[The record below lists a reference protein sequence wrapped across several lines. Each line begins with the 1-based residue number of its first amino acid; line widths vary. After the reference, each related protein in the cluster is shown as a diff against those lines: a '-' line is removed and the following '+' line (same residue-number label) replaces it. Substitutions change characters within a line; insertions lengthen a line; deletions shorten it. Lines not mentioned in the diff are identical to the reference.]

1 MQFELTEEIVNQLI
15 FSMENQ
21 NDRCVFDS
29 LEKKPVELDGIN
41 QTDTDRYYRL
51 PVWDSMQGFKVMECF
66 VSELHN
72 LQLVKELRAVLFAGK
87 GVFRAFKDVLKT
99 HPEAEQLWFSFKQKA
114 MKQEIV
120 LWYNAL
126 RDCWGLERIGCEP
139 EETDE
144 LVGGDFVFRVYNEAD
159 SAQVLQTILQNVRS
173 ELTDSYGAQTA
184 EVLLRM
190 QSMPYTSFECKIG
203 ANFAAETLAGECAG
217 YISVVFFSAEAK
229 NTAAITAFYVFPQ
242 WRGLGIGKELLM
254 RMVENLREQHVC
266 TLCVP
271 GTYIPD
277 FFERF
282 MFRSGFQ
289 TVPSGFLAD
298 LSQTHKKRLVGES
311 NGISTE

>member
-1 MQFELTEEIVNQLI
+1 MQFELTEETVNQLI

-21 NDRCVFDS
+21 NARCVFDS
-29 LEKKPVELDGIN
+29 AEKKPVELDGTN

-51 PVWDSMQGFKVMECF
+51 PVWDSVQGFKVMENF

-72 LQLVKELRAVLFAGK
+72 FQLVKELRAVLFAGK
-87 GVFRAFKDVLKT
+87 GVFRAFKDVLKKY
-99 HPEAEQLWFSFKQKA
+99 PEAEQLWFSFKQKA
-114 MKQEIV
+114 MKREIV

-144 LVGGDFVFRVYNEAD
+144 LVGGDFVFCVYNEAD
-159 SAQVLQTILQNVRS
+159 SAQVLQNILQNVRS
-173 ELTDSYGAQTA
+173 ELTDSYGAETA

-190 QSMPYTSFECKIG
+190 QYMPYTSCEGKTG

-217 YISVVFFSAEAK
+217 YMSTVLFSGNAK

-242 WRGLGIGKELLM
+242 WRGLGIGKELLA
-254 RMVENLREQHVC
+254 RTSEYLSARQVC
-266 TLCVP
+266 KLYVP
-271 GTYIPD
+271 GAYIPD

-298 LSQTHKKRLVGES
+298 PGQTHKNE
-311 NGISTE
+311 